1 MDKVGSILP
10 RVLARQPGADQVAEL
25 RVKAVF
31 QAMLGEALATA
42 CEEITFKAG
51 TLVVMTPN
59 PALAHQLR
67 HDSERLLKR
76 LNEEGQLPRRIRRLR
91 VQTGR
96 RGE

>member
-1 MDKVGSILP
+1 
-10 RVLARQPGADQVAEL
+10 
-25 RVKAVF
+25 
-31 QAMLGEALATA
+31 
-42 CEEITFKAG
+42 
-51 TLVVMTPN
+51 MTPN

-67 HDSERLLKR
+67 HDAERLLKR